1 MSCRGIQQL
10 TLGKN
15 AAWELGLRI
24 TTFRLAELLGDPT
37 VTEQPALDRAI
48 SDGSRACC
56 ICIGL
61 IPLTLLA
68 VTFKQNRAASR
79 CFPAAAKSACL
90 KGRPLLANVRN
101 MSRSFSIEVAKDYF
115 NFASAHF
122 LIFADGT
129 REPLHGHNYQVSVAV
144 EGELDHAGVVLDFI
158 SFKPMVK
165 RICDSLDHRTLIQ
178 SGSSVLK
185 VRSRP
190 REVEVRY
197 RKQKIVLPRQ
207 DVILLPLANT
217 STELL
222 AEHIAGQIRRQV
234 RRKFPRSRIRFM
246 EVGVDE
252 ARGQRGIYRGEF

>member
-1 MSCRGIQQL
+1 M
-10 TLGKN
+10 
-15 AAWELGLRI
+15 
-24 TTFRLAELLGDPT
+24 
-37 VTEQPALDRAI
+37 
-48 SDGSRACC
+48 
-56 ICIGL
+56 
-61 IPLTLLA
+61 
-68 VTFKQNRAASR
+68 
-79 CFPAAAKSACL
+79 
-90 KGRPLLANVRN
+90 ANVRN